1 MTYFPNPLD
10 SKESNPIR
18 TLGGTLE
25 REIELNRIIGEMAG
39 TLNGITM
46 LYKDQISKHS
56 LDQIER
62 LLKRYDDFFK
72 GDE

>member
-1 MTYFPNPLD
+1 MTYLN
-10 SKESNPIR
+10 
-18 TLGGTLE
+18 

>member
-10 SKESNPIR
+10 SKESDPIK

-25 REIELNRIIGEMAG
+25 REIELNKIIGEMAG
-39 TLNGITM
+39 TLRGITI
-46 LYKDQISKHS
+46 LYEKKLSEHS
-56 LDQIER
+56 TDKINN

-72 GDE
+72 GEK